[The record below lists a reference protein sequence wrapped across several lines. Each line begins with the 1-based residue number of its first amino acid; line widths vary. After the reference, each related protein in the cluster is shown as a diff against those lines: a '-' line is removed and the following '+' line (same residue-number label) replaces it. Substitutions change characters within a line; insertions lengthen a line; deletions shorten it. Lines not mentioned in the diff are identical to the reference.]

1 MSASAIAVDAFA
13 LCAIVLGFAMV
24 FRQDRLRRL
33 WRGPETGSAKA
44 DAEPVPASEDDP
56 AHYAL
61 SIFGMMLL
69 AFGLTIFGFV
79 TFYALLT

>member
-13 LCAIVLGFAMV
+13 LLAIAVGFAMV
-24 FRQDRLRRL
+24 FRQDQLRRL
-33 WRGPETGSAKA
+33 WRGPETGSAQ
-44 DAEPVPASEDDP
+44 AESEPAPSSEDDP